1 MLIDLINKITIY
13 VGKRNS
19 GKSILMKYMIEQ
31 NKKNY
36 SKMYLISPS
45 ESVNHFFESVIK
57 KECVFNEYSEKWM
70 NSLISK
76 MTEVN
81 QGRTAKDPSFKNVLI
96 ILDDLGSDVNFHSS
110 KALSIITARG
120 RHLGISI
127 FIAIQHLNS
136 CPPLLR
142 SNCDYIFCGK
152 LSRNSL
158 ELLIENYHTGELDR
172 KQFITMYNQ
181 STIDYSF
188 LVIYNNATVS
198 NDLNLIYSAIKVPN
212 IN

>member
-1 MLIDLINKITIY
+1 MIIDLINKITLF

-31 NKKNY
+31 NQRNY
-36 SKMYLISPS
+36 SKMYLFSPS
-45 ESVNHFFESVIK
+45 ESVNHFFSSVVK
-57 KECVFNEYSEKWM
+57 KECTFSEYSEKWM
-70 NSLISK
+70 TTLIVK
-76 MTEVN
+76 MTEIN
-81 QGRTAKDPSFKNVLI
+81 QGKTAKDSSFKNVLI

-127 FIAIQHLNS
+127 FIALQHLNS

-152 LSRNSL
+152 LSRNSI

-172 KQFITMYNQ
+172 KEFIAMYNK

-188 LVIYNNATVS
+188 LVIYNNATIS
-198 NDLNLIYSAIKVPN
+198 NDLNLVYTSIKVPN
-212 IN
+212 IS